1 MTTRGLDTTPNG
13 SLHQRL
19 PDGPLAII
27 GDVHG
32 HHEALDALL
41 RRLGLNPDDPS
52 HNPGETLVFVGD
64 LVDRGPNSVA
74 VVQRVAQWVAA
85 GRARMVLGNHEIN
98 LLKNERKSGNKG
110 WFHGLAG
117 CDPIDGKIHRPDYP
131 SYVATP
137 DEKASMLAFFCE
149 QPLTLQR
156 DDLCVVHAQWDAQ
169 AIHRLHA
176 FANVLGAI
184 EATADATFE
193 APARRRQHARPSWA
207 GQRAEAEAAA
217 QNSNP
222 LSVLT
227 SGAERVG
234 DPDRMTFAGGRWRQV
249 ERQPWWEAWDDER
262 AVVFGHYWRHPS
274 TGDFAGVGIDHGVGR
289 RRNAYCV
296 DFSVGKRPSGGQGA
310 LAALRWPGAGGRPT
324 VMFDRPDAFTV

>member
-1 MTTRGLDTTPNG
+1 MTKEALPTAPNG
-13 SLHQRL
+13 RLHQRL
-19 PDGPLAII
+19 PEGPLAII

-41 RRLGLNPDDPS
+41 RRLGLDPDDPS
-52 HNPGETLVFVGD
+52 HNPGETLIFVGD

-117 CDPIDGKIHRPDYP
+117 RDPIDGKGHNPDYP

-137 DEKASMLAFFCE
+137 GEKASMLAFFRE

-169 AIHRLHA
+169 AIQQLCK
-176 FANVLGAI
+176 FANVQGAI
-184 EATADATFE
+184 EAPPDATFK
-193 APARRRQHARPSWA
+193 APAHLFQPTRPAWDGES
-207 GQRAEAEAAA
+207 AEAEAAA

-227 SGAERVG
+227 SGAETVG
-234 DPDRMTFAGGRWRQV
+234 DHDRMKFAGGRWRQV
-249 ERQPWWEAWDDER
+249 VRQPWWEAWDDDR
-262 AVVFGHYWRHPS
+262 AVVFGHYWRHP
-274 TGDFAGVGIDHGVGR
+274 TAGDFAGVAIDDGVGPS
-289 RRNAYCV
+289 RNAYCV
-296 DFSVGKRPSGGQGA
+296 DFSVGRRPSHQPGA
-310 LAALRWPGAGGRPT
+310 LAALRWTGTNAPPT
-324 VMFDRPDAFTV
+324 VVFDEADPFRA